1 MMKQWI
7 RWLALAA
14 FAAGAA
20 GASAQGFPSKQVR
33 IIVPQAPGGASD
45 ALSRIIA
52 AKLGEKWGQQVI
64 VENRAGAGG
73 NIGTAEAAKA
83 PADGHTLLLGYI
95 GTHAINPSLY
105 HNLAWDPVR
114 DFVPV
119 ATLAAVPF
127 VVVVNPSL
135 AANSTQE
142 LIAGAKAAGGKLTY
156 SSAGNGSVNH
166 LLGEMFDSAAGVK
179 MTHVPYK
186 GAGPALAD
194 LIGGQV
200 QVSFTSMP
208 SVIGHIKGGKLRAI
222 AVTSRARS
230 ETLPELPTLAESGLP
245 GFDVNPWF
253 GLLAP
258 AATPAA
264 IVSQLNR
271 EINDLLA
278 SPDLR
283 ARFSGQGA
291 VPLATSPAEF
301 AALLK
306 RDIEKWA
313 KVVKD
318 SGAKID

>member
-1 MMKQWI
+1 MMKQWMQ
-7 RWLALAA
+7 WFAVAA
-14 FAAGAA
+14 FSACAA
-20 GASAQGFPSKQVR
+20 GASAQGYPSKQVR

-73 NIGTAEAAKA
+73 NIGTLEAAKA

-95 GTHAINPSLY
+95 GTNAINPSLY
-105 HNLAWDPVR
+105 HNLAWDPIR

-135 AANSTQE
+135 AVNTTQE
-142 LIAGAKAAGGKLTY
+142 LIASARAANGKLTY

-208 SVIGHIKGGKLRAI
+208 SAIGHIKGGKLRAI

-230 ETLPELPTLAESGLP
+230 ETLPDLPTLAESGLP

-253 GLLAP
+253 GLFAP

-264 IVSQLNR
+264 IVSQINR

-278 SPDLR
+278 TADLR
-283 ARFSGQGA
+283 ARFASQGA

-306 RDIEKWA
+306 QDIEKWA

>member
-1 MMKQWI
+1 MMKQWVK
-7 RWLALAA
+7 WFALAVI
-14 FAAGAA
+14 AACAA
-20 GASAQGFPSKQVR
+20 GASAQGFPTKQMR

-73 NIGTAEAAKA
+73 NIGTLEASKSA
-83 PADGHTLLLGYI
+83 ADGHTLLLAYI

-105 HNLAWDPVR
+105 HNLPWDPIK
-114 DFVPV
+114 DFAPV
-119 ATLAAVPF
+119 ATLAVVPF

-135 AANSTQE
+135 AANNTQE
-142 LIAGAKAAGGKLTY
+142 LIARVKAENGKLTY

-166 LLGEMFDSAAGVK
+166 LLGEMFDSAAGVI

-208 SVIGHIKGGKLRAI
+208 SVIGHIKSGKLRAI
-222 AVTSRARS
+222 AVTSKARS
-230 ETLPELPTLAESGLP
+230 ETLPELPTLAESGLA

-258 AATPAA
+258 AGTPAA
-264 IVSQLNR
+264 IVNQLNR

-278 SPDLR
+278 TPDLR
-283 ARFSGQGA
+283 ARFAGQGA
-291 VPLATSPAEF
+291 VPYATSPAEF

-306 RDIEKWA
+306 QDIEKWA

>member
-1 MMKQWI
+1 MMKQWMKCF
-7 RWLALAA
+7 ALAA
-14 FAAGAA
+14 FAACAA
-20 GASAQGFPSKQVR
+20 GAAAQGFPSKQVR

-52 AKLGEKWGQQVI
+52 AKLGEKWGQQVV

-105 HNLAWDPVR
+105 HNLTWDPIR
-114 DFVPV
+114 DFAPV

-135 AANSTQE
+135 AANTTQE
-142 LIAGAKAAGGKLTY
+142 LIASARAADGKLTY

-230 ETLPELPTLAESGLP
+230 DTMPELPTLAESGLP

-271 EINDLLA
+271 EVNDLLA
-278 SPDLR
+278 SADVR
-283 ARFSGQGA
+283 ARFASQGA

-306 RDIEKWA
+306 QDIEKWA

>member
-7 RWLALAA
+7 KWFALAA
-14 FAAGAA
+14 LAACAA
-20 GASAQGFPSKQVR
+20 SASAQGFPSKQVR

-73 NIGTAEAAKA
+73 NIGTLEAAKA

-95 GTHAINPSLY
+95 GTNAINPSLY
-105 HNLAWDPVR
+105 QNLAWDPVK
-114 DFVPV
+114 DFVAV

-127 VVVVNPSL
+127 VVVVNPNF
-135 AANSTQE
+135 AVNTTQE
-142 LIAGAKAAGGKLTY
+142 LIASAKGASGKLTY

-166 LLGEMFDSAAGVK
+166 LLGEMFNSAAGVK
-179 MTHVPYK
+179 MTHIPYK

-222 AVTSRARS
+222 AVTSGARS
-230 ETLPELPTLAESGLP
+230 DTLPELPTLAESGLP
-245 GFDVNPWF
+245 GFDVYPWF
-253 GLLAP
+253 GVFAP

-264 IVSQLNR
+264 VVSQLNR
-271 EINDLLA
+271 EINELLA
-278 SPDLR
+278 SADVR
-283 ARFSGQGA
+283 ARFAGQGA
-291 VPLATSPAEF
+291 VPLATTPAEF

-306 RDIEKWA
+306 QDIEKWA
-313 KVVKD
+313 VVVKD

>member
-1 MMKQWI
+1 MMKRWMQWFAI
-7 RWLALAA
+7 AA
-14 FAAGAA
+14 FAACAA

-64 VENRAGAGG
+64 VENRPGAGG

-105 HNLAWDPVR
+105 RNLPWDPIR
-114 DFVPV
+114 DFAPV

-127 VVVVNPSL
+127 VVAVNPNL
-135 AANSTQE
+135 GANTTQE
-142 LIAGAKAAGGKLTY
+142 LIASARAAGGKLTY

-208 SVIGHIKGGKLRAI
+208 SVIGHVKGGKLRAI

-230 ETLPELPTLAESGLP
+230 DTMPELPTLAESGLP

-264 IVSQLNR
+264 IVSQINR

-278 SPDLR
+278 TPELR
-283 ARFSGQGA
+283 ARFASQGA

-306 RDIEKWA
+306 QDIEKWA

-318 SGAKID
+318 SGATID

>member
-1 MMKQWI
+1 MMKQWMK
-7 RWLALAA
+7 WFVAAA
-14 FAAGAA
+14 FAACAA
-20 GASAQGFPSKQVR
+20 GASAQGYPSKQVR

-52 AKLGEKWGQQVI
+52 AKLGEKWGQTVI

-95 GTHAINPSLY
+95 GTNAINPSLY
-105 HNLAWDPVR
+105 HNLAWDPIR

-135 AANSTQE
+135 AVNTTQD
-142 LIAGAKAAGGKLTY
+142 LIASARAANGKLTY

-230 ETLPELPTLAESGLP
+230 DTLPELPTLAESGLP

-253 GLLAP
+253 GLFAP

-271 EINDLLA
+271 EINELLA
-278 SPDLR
+278 TADLR
-283 ARFSGQGA
+283 ARFAGQGA

-306 RDIEKWA
+306 QDIEKWA

>member
-1 MMKQWI
+1 MMKQWMQ
-7 RWLALAA
+7 WFAVAA
-14 FAAGAA
+14 FSACAA
-20 GASAQGFPSKQVR
+20 GASAQGYPSKQVR

-95 GTHAINPSLY
+95 GTNAINPSLY
-105 HNLAWDPVR
+105 HNLAWDPIR

-135 AANSTQE
+135 AVNTTQE
-142 LIAGAKAAGGKLTY
+142 LIASARAANGKLTY

-208 SVIGHIKGGKLRAI
+208 SAIGHIKGGKLRAI

-230 ETLPELPTLAESGLP
+230 ETLPDLPTLAESGLP

-253 GLLAP
+253 GLFAP

-264 IVSQLNR
+264 IVSQINR

-278 SPDLR
+278 TADLR
-283 ARFSGQGA
+283 ARFASQGA

-306 RDIEKWA
+306 QDIEKWA

>member
-1 MMKQWI
+1 MMKRLVKWM
-7 RWLALAA
+7 A
-14 FAAGAA
+14 FAALAGCAA
-20 GASAQGFPSKQVR
+20 AASAQGFPSKQVR

-52 AKLGEKWGQQVI
+52 NKLGEKWGQQVI

-73 NIGTAEAAKA
+73 NIGTLEAAKS

-105 HNLAWDPVR
+105 QNLPWDPIR

-127 VVVVNPSL
+127 VVVVNPGL
-135 AANSTQE
+135 AANNTQE
-142 LIAGAKAAGGKLTY
+142 LIASARAANGKLTY

-179 MTHVPYK
+179 MTHIPYK

-208 SVIGHIKGGKLRAI
+208 SVIGHIKSGKLRAI

-230 ETLPELPTLAESGLP
+230 DTLPELPTLAESGLA

-258 AATPAA
+258 AGTPAA
-264 IVSQLNR
+264 VVSQLNR
-271 EINDLLA
+271 EINELLA
-278 SPDLR
+278 TADLR
-283 ARFSGQGA
+283 ARFAGQGA

-306 RDIEKWA
+306 QDIEKWA
-313 KVVKD
+313 QVVKE